1 MAVAIALVDLDVGL
15 LLTSTDPLI
24 DDSGTLLLQCH
35 LLDTTEVVIHIGD
48 MLWVNLLDANDRYL
62 LQSLIGMHDEGLRDF
77 PRLELIGDLCN
88 ILREILVAEVWR
100 SRELALVR
108 GIGHQT
114 TIVERIL
121 IIRIELSG
129 YIEGDLLIADGCN
142 D

>member
-1 MAVAIALVDLDVGL
+1 MGL

-24 DDSGTLLLQCH
+24 DDAGTLLLQCH

-77 PRLELIGDLCN
+77 PWLELIGDLCN
-88 ILREILVAEVWR
+88 ILWEILVAEVWR

-108 GIGHQT
+108 AIGH
-114 TIVERIL
+114 
-121 IIRIELSG
+121 
-129 YIEGDLLIADGCN
+129 
-142 D
+142 